1 MAAINKLTALRV
13 QREKSA
19 GTLIDGGGLRLVVRE
34 TGSKAWVFRY
44 TIAGKTREMGL
55 GSYPSVSLEEAR
67 TLATEQRA
75 LVKQKKDPLIEREL
89 KEKQQLADQA
99 RQQVSLTSF
108 AECAERCMEAK
119 RAGWK
124 NPKHAAQWASTLKT
138 YVYPVFGSVPASEI
152 TTDLV
157 LAALTP
163 IWNTKNETAS
173 RVRQRIE
180 TVLAWASAMRLRNPN
195 EINPAQ
201 WRGHLDALLAKPS
214 DVQPV
219 DSHHAALAYTRV
231 PSVIEALQTHHG
243 QAARALEFLILTA
256 ARTGEVIGATWDEI
270 DWERR
275 LWIIPAQR
283 MKAKKEHRIPLIDA
297 AIDLLKAQ
305 PRIVGNT
312 HLFFGQSKQRNGLSN
327 MAMLMLLKGE
337 RVSGGLG
344 YPQATVHGFRSA
356 FRDWAGETTQ
366 HSREVIEQAL
376 AHQLKDK
383 AEAAYRR
390 GDLLAK
396 RRALMDDWGAF
407 VLSKT
412 QNVIPLHQTAKRA

>member
-13 QREKSA
+13 QREKTA
-19 GTLIDGGGLRLVVRE
+19 GVLIDGGGLRLVVRA

-44 TIAGKTREMGL
+44 TIDGKSREMGL
-55 GSYPSVSLEEAR
+55 GSYPQTSLEQAR
-67 TLATEQRA
+67 SLATDQRA
-75 LVKQKKDPLIEREL
+75 LVKDKIDPLQKREDD
-89 KEKQQLADQA
+89 EKQRIVEQTQKTAL
-99 RQQVSLTSF
+99 STTF
-108 AECAERCMEAK
+108 KECAVRCMEAK
-119 RAGWK
+119 QAGWK
-124 NPKHAAQWASTLKT
+124 SAKHAAQWASTLQT
-138 YVYPVFGSVPASEI
+138 YAYPVFGNIPIQEV

-163 IWNTKNETAS
+163 IWSTKNETAS

-180 TVLAWASAMRLRNPN
+180 TVLSWASAMRLRSPN

-219 DSHHAALAYTRV
+219 DSHHAAV
-231 PSVIEALQTHHG
+231 PFSVVPHVMRALRTHQG
-243 QAARALEFLILTA
+243 QSARALEFLILTA

-275 LWIIPAQR
+275 LWIIPANR
-283 MKAKKEHRIPLIDA
+283 MKAKKEHRVPLTERAYQI
-297 AIDLLKAQ
+297 LEGQ
-305 PRIVGNT
+305 PRIFGND
-312 HLFFGQSKQRNGLSN
+312 HIFHGQSKKRAGLSN
-327 MAMLMLLKGE
+327 MAMLMLLKNPKTDGC
-337 RVSGGLG
+337 LG
-344 YPQATVHGFRSA
+344 YPNATVHGFRSA
-356 FRDWAGETTQ
+356 FRDWAGETTS
-366 HSREVIEQAL
+366 HGREVIEQAL

-396 RRALMDDWGAF
+396 RLALMEDWATYI
-407 VLSKT
+407 LSASD
-412 QNVIPLHQTAKRA
+412 QVIPIGGIAKSA